1 MGGGVGPAIERDCS
15 VFSRRWSKFVIMR
28 KRSWIDAD
36 DILYSIYFYCVGCGG
51 DSATFEV
58 VAAQRVPP
66 NFLLLPYALLVP
78 VISSL
83 VTLLMISLP
92 LFYPFYQLAVIIVTI
107 FLLYK
112 LRGLFKDGLQEQS
125 DGRYFLTFGRL
136 GVYILTLVI
145 GTITV
150 VQNLMAM

>member
-1 MGGGVGPAIERDCS
+1 MQTIFYILSIFIVL
-15 VFSRRWSKFVIMR
+15 
-28 KRSWIDAD
+28 DA
-36 DILYSIYFYCVGCGG
+36 G
-51 DSATFEV
+51 ATPLLLKWW
-58 VAAQRVPP
+58 RHKGYRPI
-66 NFLLLPYALLVP
+66 FLLLPYALLVP

-125 DGRYFLTFGRL
+125 DGRYFFNIWSIRRL
-136 GVYILTLVI
+136 YTYLSDWNNNGCPEFN
-145 GTITV
+145 GDEV
-150 VQNLMAM
+150 VHSRLSKSIKYRESLSLMGS

>member
-1 MGGGVGPAIERDCS
+1 MQTIFYILS
-15 VFSRRWSKFVIMR
+15 IFVVL
-28 KRSWIDAD
+28 DA
-36 DILYSIYFYCVGCGG
+36 G
-51 DSATFEV
+51 ATPLLLKWWR
-58 VAAQRVPP
+58 QKGYRPI
-66 NFLLLPYALLVP
+66 FLLLPYALLVP
-78 VISSL
+78 IISSL

-150 VQNLMAM
+150 VQNLMTM

>member
-1 MGGGVGPAIERDCS
+1 MQTIFYILSIFIVL
-15 VFSRRWSKFVIMR
+15 
-28 KRSWIDAD
+28 DA
-36 DILYSIYFYCVGCGG
+36 G
-51 DSATFEV
+51 ATPLLLKWW
-58 VAAQRVPP
+58 RHTGYRPI
-66 NFLLLPYALLVP
+66 FLLLPYALLVP

-125 DGRYFLTFGRL
+125 DGRYFLTWGRL

-150 VQNLMAM
+150 VQNLMAMK

>member
-1 MGGGVGPAIERDCS
+1 MQTIFYILSIFIVL
-15 VFSRRWSKFVIMR
+15 
-28 KRSWIDAD
+28 DA
-36 DILYSIYFYCVGCGG
+36 G
-51 DSATFEV
+51 ATSLLLKWW
-58 VAAQRVPP
+58 RHKGYRPI
-66 NFLLLPYALLVP
+66 FLLLPYALLVP

>member
-1 MGGGVGPAIERDCS
+1 MQTIFYILSIFIVLDVG
-15 VFSRRWSKFVIMR
+15 
-28 KRSWIDAD
+28 
-36 DILYSIYFYCVGCGG
+36 
-51 DSATFEV
+51 ATPLLLKWW
-58 VAAQRVPP
+58 RHKGYRPI
-66 NFLLLPYALLVP
+66 FLLLPYALLVP
-78 VISSL
+78 IISSL

-107 FLLYK
+107 FLLYQ

-150 VQNLMAM
+150 IQNLMAM

>member
-1 MGGGVGPAIERDCS
+1 MQTIFYILS
-15 VFSRRWSKFVIMR
+15 IFIML
-28 KRSWIDAD
+28 DA
-36 DILYSIYFYCVGCGG
+36 G
-51 DSATFEV
+51 ATPLLLKWW
-58 VAAQRVPP
+58 RHKGYRPI
-66 NFLLLPYALLVP
+66 FLLLPYALLVP

-136 GVYILTLVI
+136 GVYIFTLVI

-150 VQNLMAM
+150 VQNLMAMK

>member
-1 MGGGVGPAIERDCS
+1 MQTIFYILSIFIVL
-15 VFSRRWSKFVIMR
+15 
-28 KRSWIDAD
+28 DA
-36 DILYSIYFYCVGCGG
+36 G
-51 DSATFEV
+51 ATPLLLKWW
-58 VAAQRVPP
+58 RHKGYRPI
-66 NFLLLPYALLVP
+66 FLLLPYALLVP

-92 LFYPFYQLAVIIVTI
+92 LLYPFYQLAVIIVTI

>member
-1 MGGGVGPAIERDCS
+1 MQTIFYILSIFVVLDVG
-15 VFSRRWSKFVIMR
+15 
-28 KRSWIDAD
+28 
-36 DILYSIYFYCVGCGG
+36 
-51 DSATFEV
+51 ATPLLLKWW
-58 VAAQRVPP
+58 RHKGYRPI
-66 NFLLLPYALLVP
+66 FLLLPYALLVP

-136 GVYILTLVI
+136 GIYILTLVI

>member
-1 MGGGVGPAIERDCS
+1 MQTIFYILSIFIVL
-15 VFSRRWSKFVIMR
+15 
-28 KRSWIDAD
+28 DA
-36 DILYSIYFYCVGCGG
+36 G
-51 DSATFEV
+51 ATPLLLKWW
-58 VAAQRVPP
+58 RLKGYRPI
-66 NFLLLPYALLVP
+66 FLLLPYALLVP

-112 LRGLFKDGLQEQS
+112 LRGLFKDGLQEQN
-125 DGRYFLTFGRL
+125 DGKYFLTWGRL

-150 VQNLMAM
+150 VQNLMAMK

>member
-1 MGGGVGPAIERDCS
+1 MQTIFYILSIFIVL
-15 VFSRRWSKFVIMR
+15 
-28 KRSWIDAD
+28 DA
-36 DILYSIYFYCVGCGG
+36 G
-51 DSATFEV
+51 ATPLLLKGW
-58 VAAQRVPP
+58 RHKGYRPI
-66 NFLLLPYALLVP
+66 FLLLPYALLVP

-83 VTLLMISLP
+83 VTLLMIGLP

-112 LRGLFKDGLQEQS
+112 LRGLFKDGLQEQN
-125 DGRYFLTFGRL
+125 DGKYFLTWGRL

>member
-1 MGGGVGPAIERDCS
+1 MQTIFYILSIFIVLDVG
-15 VFSRRWSKFVIMR
+15 
-28 KRSWIDAD
+28 
-36 DILYSIYFYCVGCGG
+36 
-51 DSATFEV
+51 ATPLLLKWW
-58 VAAQRVPP
+58 RHKGYRPI
-66 NFLLLPYALLVP
+66 FLLLPYALLVP
-78 VISSL
+78 IISSL

-107 FLLYK
+107 FLLYQ